1 MASVVSVEF
10 AVAAAAAAALVAGSA
25 ADDNSGAESAAWTAV
40 RSVAAA
46 LRDAC
51 FAEAGW
57 AAQDDLPAVV
67 PSDDSTPVGSVRDG
81 SVERPSGDHC
91 ALAVLLDDSA
101 PLVDWV
107 QVDLVP
113 ADLLPD
119 GWVVQ
124 PSGDHCALAA
134 QMADWAALAG

>member
-1 MASVVSVEF
+1 LNPSVAPGLTNAADPSFGHPAAFCPVAPVVSAEVES
-10 AVAAAAAAALVAGSA
+10 AVAFAAAPALVAGSA

-57 AAQDDLPAVV
+57 AAQDDFPAVV
-67 PSDDSTPVGSVRDG
+67 PLDDSTPEDSVRDG
-81 SVERPSGDHC
+81 SVE
-91 ALAVLLDDSA
+91 
-101 PLVDWV
+101 
-107 QVDLVP
+107 
-113 ADLLPD
+113 
-119 GWVVQ
+119 Q

-134 QMADWAALAG
+134 RRDDWAVLAD